1 MGQRLPAQGPDR
13 INGLAL
19 LLELDLCKERN
30 CDTMIISSAKKHS
43 RGYYT
48 EDFWN
53 MHIIGSYAE
62 SFCISI
68 C

>member
-13 INGLAL
+13 RNALAL
-19 LLELDLCKERN
+19 LLELDLGKERN
-30 CDTMIISSAKKHS
+30 CDTMIMGSAKKHS
-43 RGYYT
+43 GGYYA

-53 MHIIGSYAE
+53 MHIIGSYAD

-68 C
+68 S